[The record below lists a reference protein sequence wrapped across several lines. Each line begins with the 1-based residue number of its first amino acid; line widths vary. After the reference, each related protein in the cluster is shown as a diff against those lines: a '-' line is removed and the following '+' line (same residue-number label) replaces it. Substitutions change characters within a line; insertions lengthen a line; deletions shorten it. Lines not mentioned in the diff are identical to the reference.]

1 MGIAEA
7 LLFLS
12 HEEGHKLKIKH
23 NAFEELTKI
32 SHALGPS
39 QSHFC
44 FFLMISKKE
53 MKVSKERI
61 SNVPL
66 ILRGSNYSEQE

>member
-7 LLFLS
+7 LLFLA
-12 HEEGHKLKIKH
+12 HEEDHKLKIKH

-53 MKVSKERI
+53 RCKDLTREYQMCT
-61 SNVPL
+61 NP
-66 ILRGSNYSEQE
+66 